1 MAKVGRPL
9 KFKSAEEMASVFD
22 AYFDSTPQNKY
33 TVTGLVLASDM
44 SKQLFA
50 DYGKREEFSEVI
62 AKARLRVE
70 NSYELSLREHGRSGD
85 IFALKNFGWTD
96 KQNIEHTSVDDSPV
110 ILWGGHREP

>member
-50 DYGKREEFSEVI
+50 DYGKREEFIDATRREQRCVEV
-62 AKARLRVE
+62 
-70 NSYELSLREHGRSGD
+70 
-85 IFALKNFGWTD
+85 
-96 KQNIEHTSVDDSPV
+96 
-110 ILWGGHREP
+110 